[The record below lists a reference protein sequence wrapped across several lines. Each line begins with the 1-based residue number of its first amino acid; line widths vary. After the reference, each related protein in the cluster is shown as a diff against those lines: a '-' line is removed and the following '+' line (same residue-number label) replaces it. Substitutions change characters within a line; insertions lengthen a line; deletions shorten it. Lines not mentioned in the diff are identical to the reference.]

1 MTRLGPGDHRTAAG
15 LAFRVVGEGE
25 PLLLLHG
32 LMVSGTMFAPLEPLL
47 SDRYRLIV
55 PDLRGHGKSGGL
67 PGPYDVPGLAADLPA
82 LIAEAGCERVAVL
95 GYSHGGAIA
104 QQLTHTHPAL
114 ISRQL
119 LTCTYACN
127 VATLRERLEASV
139 LTGMLAVWSP
149 ATIATLVVRAMR
161 TTTTGPIGMTEGQ
174 AAWLRGIMRENRA
187 GPMRGAARGLVTF
200 DSRPWLNELSAPT
213 LVIGGADDTAVPRHH
228 FDTLVKR
235 IPGAAGRLVDR
246 AGHTL
251 IWTHTQELA
260 TIVRE
265 I

>member
-1 MTRLGPGDHRTAAG
+1 MTVLGPGDHRTEGG
-15 LAFRVVGEGE
+15 LAFRIIGEGE

-32 LMVSGTMFAPLEPLL
+32 LMVSGAMFEPLEPLL
-47 SDRYRLIV
+47 SDRFRLII
-55 PDLRGHGKSGGL
+55 PDLRGHGESGEL
-67 PGPYDVPGLAADLPA
+67 PGPYDVPGLAADIPA

-95 GYSHGGAIA
+95 GYSHGGAVA

-114 ISRQL
+114 VSRQL

-127 VATLRERLEASV
+127 VATPRERLEASV
-139 LTGMLAVWSP
+139 LTAMLAVWGP
-149 ATIATLVVRAMR
+149 ATIARLVVRAMKP
-161 TTTTGPIGMTEGQ
+161 TVAGPVRMTEAQ
-174 AAWLRGIMRENRA
+174 AAWLRRIMGENRS

-200 DSRPWLNELSAPT
+200 DSRPWLGELRAPT

-228 FDTLVKR
+228 FDTLVQG

-260 TIVRE
+260 TIVRGT
-265 I
+265 